1 MGETVI
7 KVEGLGKRFRIGTVM
22 DRNPTLRDALV
33 NAVVGPFRRLRHG
46 GSSTGGRIETIWA
59 MRDISFEVHA
69 GDRVGIIGRNGAGK
83 STLLKVLTRITP
95 PTEGRAELVGT
106 VGSLLEVGTGF
117 HPELTGRENI
127 YLNGAILGMKRVEV
141 RAKFDEIVEFSEI
154 GSYLD
159 TPVKR
164 YSSGMYVRLAFAV
177 AAHLEPDILV
187 VDEVLAVGDL
197 EFQKKCL
204 GRMSDVAREG
214 RTVLFVSHNMG
225 AIASLCSRA
234 VLLDA
239 GKLIADGPTQ
249 DVIGTYISRG
259 LDLSGTMEWPDPDTA
274 PGWDT
279 VKIRAVRVSQDGV
292 VTSDVEIDKEVSVEV
307 DFWNLD
313 EGASLNVAVHL
324 IDRTGVTVFAA
335 NSAPS
340 ASLRD
345 DGWAFRPHPVG
356 LYRTVCTIPGNFL
369 NDGMYRIT
377 VLIIRGGNRTS
388 AEVEEVVS
396 FTVHDT
402 GAMRK
407 EYTGPWI
414 GSIRPRLAWDTQQ
427 LSAEVRADV
436 VEAIPGPGGEPE
448 ASPRPPAPP
457 EAPAAPDDMPAGD
470 RDGERVP

>member
-7 KVEGLGKRFRIGTVM
+7 KVEGLGKQYRIGLVT
-22 DRNPTLRDALV
+22 DRNPTLRDAIV
-33 NAVVGPFRRLRHG
+33 NAAAAPYRRLKHRG
-46 GSSTGGRIETIWA
+46 ASTGRRTQTMWA

-83 STLLKVLTRITP
+83 STLLKVLTRITH
-95 PTEGRAELVGT
+95 PTEGRAELHGT

-127 YLNGAILGMKRVEV
+127 YLNGAILGMPRAEV
-141 RAKFDEIVEFSEI
+141 RSKFGRIVEFSEI
-154 GSYLD
+154 GKYLD

-204 GRMSDVAREG
+204 GRMGEVAREG

-225 AIASLCSRA
+225 AISTLCSRA
-234 VLLDA
+234 ILLEQ
-239 GKLIADGPTQ
+239 GRLIADGPTQ
-249 DVIGTYISRG
+249 EVVGTYISRG
-259 LDLSGTMEWPDPDTA
+259 MDLSGIVEWSDPDTA
-274 PGWDT
+274 PGSDSARF
-279 VKIRAVRVSQDGV
+279 RAVRVTQNGEA
-292 VTSDVEIDKEVSVEV
+292 TSDVEIDREVSVEI

-313 EGASLNVAVHL
+313 EGASLSAAVHL

-335 NSAPS
+335 NNAPS
-340 ASLRD
+340 ASLED
-345 DGWAFRPHPVG
+345 DGWAMRPHPVG
-356 LYRTVCTIPGNFL
+356 LYRTVCTVPGNFL
-369 NDGMYRIT
+369 NDGLYKIT
-377 VLIIRGGNRTS
+377 PLVIRDGSRT
-388 AEVEEVVS
+388 AARVDEAVS

-414 GSIRPRLAWDTQQ
+414 GSIRPRLAWETEQLTDT
-427 LSAEVRADV
+427 
-436 VEAIPGPGGEPE
+436 VEAGLVEPE
-448 ASPRPPAPP
+448 PVSEPPQDAR
-457 EAPAAPDDMPAGD
+457 EPADMAFD
-470 RDGERVP
+470 RGRSS

>member
-1 MGETVI
+1 MGDTVI
-7 KVEGLGKRFRIGTVM
+7 KVEGLGKQYRIGSVM
-22 DRNPTLRDALV
+22 DRNPTLRDAMV
-33 NAVVGPFRRLRHG
+33 NAVAAPFRRLRHG
-46 GSSTGGRIETIWA
+46 GAATGGRSETMWA
-59 MRDISFEVHA
+59 MRDISFQVEA

-83 STLLKVLTRITP
+83 STLLKVLTRITHP
-95 PTEGRAELVGT
+95 SEGSAELTGS

-127 YLNGAILGMKRVEV
+127 FLNGAILGMTRADV
-141 RAKFDEIVEFSEI
+141 RARFDEIVEFSEI
-154 GSYLD
+154 GKYLD

-204 GRMSDVAREG
+204 GRMSEVAGEG

-225 AIASLCSRA
+225 AISTLCDRA
-234 VLLDA
+234 ILLD
-239 GKLIADGPTQ
+239 GGRLVADGPTR
-249 DVIGTYISRG
+249 DVVGEYITRG
-259 LDLSGTMEWPDPDTA
+259 LDLSGTMEWADPADAPGFDTA
-274 PGWDT
+274 
-279 VKIRAVRVSQDGV
+279 KLRAVRVSQDGV
-292 VTSDVEIDKEVSVEV
+292 VTSDVEIDRDVSVEI
-307 DFWNLD
+307 DYWNLE
-313 EGASLNVAVHL
+313 EGASLNASVHL
-324 IDRTGVTVFAA
+324 IDRTGVTIFAA

-345 DGWAFRPHPVG
+345 DGWATRPHPVG

-377 VLIIRGGNRTS
+377 VLIVRGGSRT
-388 AEVEEVVS
+388 AARADEVVS

-414 GSIRPRLAWDTQQ
+414 GSIRPRLDWDTEQ
-427 LSAEVRADV
+427 LSADV
-436 VEAIPGPGGEPE
+436 SATPVEPQPVGDGFEAPE
-448 ASPRPPAPP
+448 APV
-457 EAPAAPDDMPAGD
+457 APAAPQPVG
-470 RDGERVP
+470 GKERGS